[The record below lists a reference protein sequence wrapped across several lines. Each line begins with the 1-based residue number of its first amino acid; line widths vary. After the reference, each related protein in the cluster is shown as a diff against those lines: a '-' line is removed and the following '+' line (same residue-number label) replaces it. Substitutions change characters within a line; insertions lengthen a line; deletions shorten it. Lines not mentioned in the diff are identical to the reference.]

1 MTGYDLLLCRR
12 FGPGPFAFPGSV
24 PFACVT
30 CNSSMRVQAILGDLD
45 IVGGGGDG
53 GLSGAAI
60 GGIIAAAVALL
71 LLFIAGLVL
80 CVRRRKAQRERAD
93 ATKDLDLGLMDHDSD
108 SLDGNPKARAPAVHI
123 LLKSLLM

>member
-30 CNSSMRVQAILGDLD
+30 CNSSMCVQAILGDLD